1 MCVPFSR
8 HVVGLLKSISASYVF
23 EEFPE
28 VEKELRETTI

>member
-8 HVVGLLKSISASYVF
+8 HVVRLLKRVSANYVF

-28 VEKELRETTI
+28 VEKEVQGPTI